1 MVGIHKRADPVS
13 IDDEKILWE
22 KRIFSMT
29 TSEGLSF
36 AVFYYNCKLFGF
48 RGMDEHR
55 DLDASQYK
63 ILIDYTQNKLCLKF
77 FGRVSK
83 NVHGGIN
90 HRKIEPKQITH
101 WEDTCNPRDIVK
113 LFSTYLKYIPS
124 ERPFYRRQIGKMS
137 LKNEGTKFSAQ
148 VIDVNKLSTNI
159 KLKFDK
165 AGIDCSNRN
174 IINHSAKVS
183 CVTALYKSG
192 FDDSAVKS
200 RSGHR
205 SNAVETYKRQSI
217 EMSRNISD
225 ALQPP
230 LPAVSDDK
238 ENIPTISNVSCSRP
252 TDQKAQSNN
261 DENELIIHVLK
272 SAKRLKVVSFDGKV
286 MSFDM

>member
-1 MVGIHKRADPVS
+1 
-13 IDDEKILWE
+13 
-22 KRIFSMT
+22 
-29 TSEGLSF
+29 
-36 AVFYYNCKLFGF
+36 
-48 RGMDEHR
+48 
-55 DLDASQYK
+55 
-63 ILIDYTQNKLCLKF
+63 
-77 FGRVSK
+77 
-83 NVHGGIN
+83 
-90 HRKIEPKQITH
+90 
-101 WEDTCNPRDIVK
+101 
-113 LFSTYLKYIPS
+113 
-124 ERPFYRRQIGKMS
+124 MS

-159 KLKFDK
+159 KLMLDK
-165 AGIDCSNRN
+165 AEIDCSNRN
-174 IINHSAKVS
+174 IINHSGKVS
-183 CVTALYKSG
+183 YVTALYNSG

-200 RSGHR
+200 RSDHR
-205 SNAVETYKRQSI
+205 SNAVEIYKRQSI